1 MASDKIDFNKMY
13 YEFENRYNNLPV
25 DMSRSEAFTRAK
37 RDGLIDE
44 ETYLKARKYFGNLW
58 FYVGD

>member
-1 MASDKIDFNKMY
+1 MKKTFNEMY
-13 YEFENRYNNLPV
+13 SEFENKYNPYPV
-25 DMSRSEAFTRAK
+25 QMSRCAAFTHALADK
-37 RDGLIDE
+37 LIDE